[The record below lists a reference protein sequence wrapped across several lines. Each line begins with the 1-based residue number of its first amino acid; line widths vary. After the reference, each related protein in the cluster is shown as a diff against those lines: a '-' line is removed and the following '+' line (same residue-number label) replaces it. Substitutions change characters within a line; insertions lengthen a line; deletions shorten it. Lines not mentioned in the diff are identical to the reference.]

1 MGDSVTEGMIEV
13 SEKRTEIISY
23 SEFQKRAN
31 KPMVRPGIWKWKE
44 IYPRL
49 MESVGQDGM
58 GSGRGGVS
66 LVHNDTEGSYGVSP
80 TMNTVVQVLKPGES
94 NEPHRHTNVA
104 LFLVFEGSGYSII
117 DGEKLEWEKGD
128 LCVAPAWSEHE
139 HCNTSDTEDAILV
152 TIQDVPAVASMGT
165 MFVEEPIG
173 AAPRH
178 IVKKNNKKD

>member
-1 MGDSVTEGMIEV
+1 MIEV
-13 SEKRTEIISY
+13 SEKTTHIIFC
-23 SEFQKRAN
+23 SEYQKREN
-31 KPMVRPGIWKWKE
+31 KPMIRHGIWKCTE
-44 IYPRL
+44 VYPRL

-58 GSGRGGVS
+58 GAGRGGVS

-94 NEPHRHTNVA
+94 NEAHRHTNVA
-104 LFLVFEGSGYSII
+104 LFLVFQGSGYSII

-139 HCNTSDTEDAILV
+139 HCNTSETEDAILV

-173 AAPRH
+173 EIGRA
-178 IVKKNNKKD
+178 